1 MAENTMPALELPP
14 YRPPSEAGSL
24 LVRVTRN
31 CPWNR
36 CTFCSMYKGEKFELR
51 SVEEVKRDIL
61 SLKAITEGIKEWARR
76 NGWGEQVGQVARANG
91 VYWLDDK
98 GEAKTAFLGD
108 SNSIIM
114 RAEQLAEGIE
124 FLYQTFPML
133 ERVTSYGRAHTVL
146 RKKPGELKR
155 LKEAGLSRLHLGLE
169 TGDDELLAYMEKG
182 ATADG
187 MIEAG
192 RKVKESGISLS
203 EYVLLGLGGSDRWK
217 QHALGTAR
225 VLNAINPDF
234 IRVRT
239 LIIRPESPLWQ
250 KKEQG
255 EFKPSSPEEILRET
269 RLLIE
274 NLDVTSQFVSDH
286 VSNYLPL
293 DGKLPQDKDA
303 LLKSIDIVLETP
315 PELRKGILQQESLR
329 HL

>member
-1 MAENTMPALELPP
+1 MAENTMPRLELPP

-51 SVEEVKRDIL
+51 SVEEVKQDIL
-61 SLKAITEGIKEWARR
+61 ALKAITEGVKEWAWK
-76 NGWGEQVGQVARANG
+76 NEVGGQVGQAARANG
-91 VYWLDDK
+91 ICWLDDEGQVK
-98 GEAKTAFLGD
+98 SAFIGD

-114 RAEQLAEGIE
+114 RTEELAIIIE
-124 FLYQTFPML
+124 FLYQTFPTL

-146 RKKPGELKR
+146 RKKPEELKR
-155 LKEAGLSRLHLGLE
+155 LELAGLSRLHLGLE
-169 TGDDELLAYMEKG
+169 TGDDELLAYVQKG
-182 ATADG
+182 STADQ

-203 EYVLLGLGGSDRWK
+203 EYVLLGLGGSDRWE
-217 QHALGTAR
+217 QHAMGTAK

-239 LIIRPESPLWQ
+239 LILRPESPLWQ
-250 KKEQG
+250 NKEQG
-255 EFKPSSPEEILRET
+255 EFKLSSPEKILMET

-286 VSNYLPL
+286 VSNYLSL
-293 DGKLPQDKDA
+293 DGTLPQDKDA
-303 LLKSIDIVLETP
+303 LLKRIDTVLETP
-315 PELRKGILQQESLR
+315 PEIRRGIVQPESLR